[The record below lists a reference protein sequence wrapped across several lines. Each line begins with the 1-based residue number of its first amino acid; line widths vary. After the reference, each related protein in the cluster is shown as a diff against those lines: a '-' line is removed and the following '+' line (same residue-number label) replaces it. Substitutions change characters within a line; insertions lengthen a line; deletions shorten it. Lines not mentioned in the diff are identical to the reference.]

1 MIEVTRG
8 GGGIN
13 VKGHA
18 HYGEAGKDIVCAGVS
33 ALAQTLVQSLEERTD
48 DTIQYDISPGTV
60 DIKYGNLSEHGQL
73 LIDSFFIGV
82 QMIADTY
89 PNHVRIVDA
98 QAWKA

>member
-1 MIEVTRG
+1 MIEVTRCG
-8 GGGIN
+8 SGIK

-18 HYGEAGKDIVCAGVS
+18 HYGETGKDIVCAGVS
-33 ALAQTLVQSLEERTD
+33 ALAQTLVQSLEELTD

-60 DIKYGNLSEHGQL
+60 DIKHGNLSAYGRL

-89 PNHVRIVDA
+89 PDYVRIADA